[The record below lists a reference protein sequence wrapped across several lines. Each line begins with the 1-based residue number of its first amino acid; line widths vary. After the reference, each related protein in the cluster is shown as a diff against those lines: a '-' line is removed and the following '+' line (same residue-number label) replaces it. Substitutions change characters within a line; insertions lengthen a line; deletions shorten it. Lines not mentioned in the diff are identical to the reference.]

1 MKKFINVE
9 TGNVVRAKNAAT
21 IALMEKSEA
30 YKEVTGK
37 TAKAD
42 KGGKADDKKADD
54 KKADGADGA
63 DGGKAD

>member
-42 KGGKADDKKADD
+42 KGGKVDDKKADD
-54 KKADGADGA
+54 KKADGADG
-63 DGGKAD
+63 GKAD